1 MSPRTEGCG
10 PIQARTRLEQA
21 EKFHQVAELAAT
33 EGDDV
38 AASRSVAA
46 ALAVLAGIA
55 ASDAACC
62 AKLGQRSRGQSHH
75 QAVDLL
81 AQIVPDGAGAAKH
94 LKHLLDLKDGAHYG
108 VIHVSDK
115 ELTSALR
122 HSRALIDYAGERI
135 RG

>member
-1 MSPRTEGCG
+1 MSHRTEDCG
-10 PIQARTRLEQA
+10 PTQARTRLEHA
-21 EKFHQVAELAAT
+21 KKFHEVAELAAT

-38 AASRSVAA
+38 DSARSVAA

-62 AKLGQRSRGQSHH
+62 ARLSMRSRGQSHH
-75 QAVDLL
+75 QALDLL
-81 AQIVPDGAGAAKH
+81 GDIAPDGGRAARH
-94 LKHLLDLKDGAHYG
+94 LKYLLDLKDGAHYG
-108 VIHVSDK
+108 LIHISNK

-122 HSRALIDYAGERI
+122 HSRALVDYADQRV